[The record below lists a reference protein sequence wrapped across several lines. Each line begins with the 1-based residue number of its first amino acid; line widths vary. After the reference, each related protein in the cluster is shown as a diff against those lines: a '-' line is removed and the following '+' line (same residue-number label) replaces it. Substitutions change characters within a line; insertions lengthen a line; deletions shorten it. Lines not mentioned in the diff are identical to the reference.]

1 MEIIRTLTI
10 ENEEATRAFGL
21 DLAEHAVPGQVIAL
35 IGDLGTGKTAL
46 TRYIAEG
53 LGIKGRI
60 SSPTF
65 TIVKEYHSGR
75 LPLYHFDVYR
85 LAGDNDILSGQDI
98 QGEEGRPIRE
108 HAIDELYN
116 IGADEYFEG
125 NGLTVIEW
133 ADLIEEALPEDT
145 LRVYMEYGETEDQR
159 IYKCTF

>member
-1 MEIIRTLTI
+1 MEIKRVIKI
-10 ENEEATRAFGL
+10 ENEEETRAFGVSL
-21 DLAEHAVPGQVIAL
+21 SENAMPGDVIAL
-35 IGDLGTGKTAL
+35 MGDLGTGKTAL

-53 LGIKGRI
+53 LGITGRI

-65 TIVKEYHSGR
+65 TIVKEYRSGR

-98 QGEEGRPIRE
+98 SGEEGRPIRE
-108 HAIDELYN
+108 RAIDELFN

-145 LRVYMEYGETEDQR
+145 MRIYMEYGEEEGQR